1 MGVSLLS
8 WSVLAGFALIS
19 AALYASTLG
28 YPFHFD
34 GQPYVIQNPL
44 IRDIGNFGS
53 YFAFAGHYRTVS
65 DHELP
70 ADLATN
76 FILRPLTYLSFWVNY
91 ALGGTD
97 PRGYR
102 AVNIAIHA
110 TNGWLVFLLLRRLM
124 QSHGLRRRT
133 EAGSGLF
140 VPLASALL
148 YLVHPLQV
156 ESVTYIAQR
165 FTSLATFFYLLTIL
179 LHFRSCDATGRRARE
194 LWRVASVAALI
205 FGMLSKE
212 ICFTAPVMVVLLD
225 MLVMGTAWRTALR
238 RTLPLLACMPL
249 IPWIL
254 LAAAHA
260 MGNGH
265 ATLGDALRMA
275 SPECQGQQHFYYLLT
290 EVRVV
295 ATYLGLV
302 LLPQGLN
309 IDWDFGWTHSLAEG
323 RLYAAAILL
332 LAVLGGGWW
341 MGMRRGGDA
350 RHRLIFAS
358 VLWFF
363 ITLSVSSG
371 LAPLPDALAEHRA
384 CLASIGILA
393 AAVCLLDLLHT
404 RCPPGS
410 FVRWPS
416 VVVALWI
423 TMLGAVT
430 VRRNLDWKSNVTL
443 WEDCVAKSPQ
453 NARGWENLGI
463 AYLQENNSA
472 EASACLGRALTLR
485 PQDPEI
491 CKNLGASLVQERR
504 YPEALNV
511 CRAALQ
517 IPNNDDRAGLHYNM
531 ALACLALGQRDAA
544 ARHLR
549 DALSISP
556 KHFLANL
563 CLAGFYADENKR
575 AAALRHYQT
584 AAVQYPE
591 DRRLSAIWSR
601 IERMAPTK
609 GG

>member
-8 WSVLAGFALIS
+8 WWVLLAFAIVC

-44 IRDIGNFGS
+44 IRDLGNFRS
-53 YFAFAGHYRTVS
+53 YFDFAGIYQTVS

-76 FILRPLTYLSFWVNY
+76 FILRPLTYLSFWANY
-91 ALGGTD
+91 AWGGTD

-110 TNGWLVFLLLRRLM
+110 ANAWLVFLLLRRLM
-124 QSHGLRRRT
+124 QSSGLRRRT
-133 EAGSGLF
+133 EAGSRLF

-156 ESVTYIAQR
+156 EAVTYIAQR
-165 FTSLATFFYLLTIL
+165 FTSLVTLFYLLTIL
-179 LHFRSCDATGRRARE
+179 LHFRSCDAASRPARE
-194 LWRVASVAALI
+194 LWRIASVAALL

-212 ICFTAPVMVVLLD
+212 DCFTAPVMVVLLD
-225 MLVMGTAWRTALR
+225 HLVMGTSWRIALR
-238 RTLPLLACMPL
+238 RALPLLACMPL
-249 IPWIL
+249 IPLML

-260 MGNGH
+260 MGGGH
-265 ATLGDALRMA
+265 ATLGDALRLA
-275 SPECQGQQHFYYLLT
+275 SPDCQGPQHLFYVLT

-295 ATYLGLV
+295 AAYLGLV

-309 IDWDFGWTHSLAEG
+309 VDWNFGWSSSLADG
-323 RLYAAAILL
+323 RIYAAAILL
-332 LAVLGGGWW
+332 LAVLGGAWW
-341 MGMRRGGDA
+341 MGSRRGSTP
-350 RHRLIFAS
+350 RHRLIFVS
-358 VLWFF
+358 VLWYF

-384 CLASIGILA
+384 CLASIAILT
-393 AAVCLLDLLHT
+393 AAVCLLDLLAT
-404 RCPPGS
+404 KCPPGS

-416 VVVALWI
+416 VAVALWI
-423 TMLGAVT
+423 VTLGALT
-430 VRRNLDWKSNVTL
+430 IHRNLDWESNVTL
-443 WEDCVAKSPQ
+443 WKDCVAKSPQ

-463 AYLQENNSA
+463 AYLQENDSA
-472 EASACLGRALTLR
+472 EASACLNKALMLR

-491 CKNLGASLVQERR
+491 CKNLSASLVQERR

-517 IPNNDDRAGLHYNM
+517 LPKNDERASLHYNM

-556 KHFLANL
+556 KHFLTNL
-563 CLAGFYADENKR
+563 CLAGFYAEENKR
-575 AAALRHYQT
+575 AAALRCYQT

-601 IERMAPTK
+601 IEKIAPTR
-609 GG
+609 GS